1 VESLRVPHPSL
12 AELVTPRSLFGLAF
26 EVRPPPAP
34 A

>member
-1 VESLRVPHPSL
+1 VSLPAPRPTVG
-12 AELVTPRSLFGLAF
+12 ELVTPRSLFGLAF